1 MNLQTGQLRRIGL
14 SLLLLILL
22 PAIFQAFFRYR
33 NMRAGDTTWRIDR
46 LTQQAC
52 RTSAVP
58 VMCMPPA
65 PFFGARDYVGAG
77 IGVGDSEG
85 VGVGP

>member
-1 MNLQTGQLRRIGL
+1 MRHIGL
-14 SLLLLILL
+14 NLLLLILL
-22 PAIFQAFFRYR
+22 PAIFQAFFRYHYVR
-33 NMRAGDTTWRIDR
+33 GGDSTWRIDR

-58 VMCMPPA
+58 VTCMPPA
-65 PFFGARDYVGAG
+65 PFFGSRDYVGAG